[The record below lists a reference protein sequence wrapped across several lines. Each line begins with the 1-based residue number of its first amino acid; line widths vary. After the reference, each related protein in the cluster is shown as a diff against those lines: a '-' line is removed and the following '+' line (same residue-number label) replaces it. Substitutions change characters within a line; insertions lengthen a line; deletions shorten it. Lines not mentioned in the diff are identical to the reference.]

1 MLSAQQC
8 ERLASETAEQREARL
23 SMLSAQQCERLAS
36 ETGKQREARLSV
48 LSAQQ
53 RERLASLDCRAEG
66 GSTQCVE
73 CSTV

>member
-1 MLSAQQC
+1 MLSAQQR

-23 SMLSAQQCERLAS
+23 SVLSAQQCERLAS

-66 GSTQCVE
+66 GSVC
-73 CSTV
+73 